1 MKLYLVILAFLLLFN
16 HTATKAQSVTVQGC
30 NSGSYIYLQ
39 HIGSTN
45 FYGTI
50 YEVYYNG
57 TNQGERIKI
66 YNNEDGL
73 ETTKCDEISP
83 SSIVPTGGNQCW
95 IASSVPATNTS
106 TGVTWAT
113 KVNATYVPCPINNVP
128 IDDFIPFILVSTAFI
143 GIFCLRRRESMLM
156 LD

>member
-16 HTATKAQSVTVQGC
+16 HTVTKAQSVTVQGC

-45 FYGTI
+45 FYGNV
-50 YEVYYNG
+50 YEVYFNG

-66 YNNEDGL
+66 YNNDDGL
-73 ETTKCDEISP
+73 ATTKCDEISP
-83 SSIVPTGGNQCW
+83 GSIVPTGGNQCW
-95 IASSVPATNTS
+95 IAISVPATNTS
-106 TGVTWAT
+106 TGATWAT

-128 IDDFIPFILVSTAFI
+128 IDDFIPVILVTTVLF
-143 GIFCLRRRESMLM
+143 GLLCLRKSENRL
-156 LD
+156 LAK